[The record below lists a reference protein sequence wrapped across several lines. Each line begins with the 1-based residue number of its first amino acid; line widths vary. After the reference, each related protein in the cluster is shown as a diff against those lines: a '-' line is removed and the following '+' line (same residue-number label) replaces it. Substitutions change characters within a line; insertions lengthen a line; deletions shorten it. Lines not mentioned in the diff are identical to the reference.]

1 MRFLMLLI
9 LLLPNMSAGQST
21 LENVITTSWHEDS
34 FIRAQEAKIS
44 AADLDKY
51 ARFLPNNPNL
61 TYSNADNSSWHIFGG
76 SLDVGIPGKAFALSK
91 LDDTRFGIEKSELMA
106 KKNELAQYI
115 LNRYSECASGQEL
128 NQILSVATRELE
140 TLSKTL
146 TARYEIGQSTQAERI
161 GMELQ
166 YRQANI
172 EYNAIRDRSVIAC
185 EKFKEV
191 LDKYGMDSKL
201 AESNLTLPD
210 DLPEALVSE
219 MGPHSIDFIRAS
231 NDARLSDVRY
241 KTAAWEILPTINFGY
256 YRQYYSQVVASPI
269 IPTQWTTTY
278 SVSVNFPLFYPFY
291 NGNDLRKIRAE
302 NMIAERRAEMR
313 KIESEVDMDNARKSF
328 QRNQKILQKLRQHDL
343 PMAET
348 MVESTLANYK
358 AGKLGFSELIL
369 AKRTWLDLK
378 KEEVSLKQSLLNS
391 RLVCLNKCEA
401 ESL

>member
-1 MRFLMLLI
+1 MRFLI
-9 LLLPNMSAGQST
+9 LFIFLFPQITLGQSI
-21 LENVITTSWHEDS
+21 LENVISTSWHEDS
-34 FIRAQEAKIS
+34 FIKAQEAKIS
-44 AADLDKY
+44 AADLDKF

-76 SLDVGIPGKAFALSK
+76 SFDVGIPGKAFALRK
-91 LDDTRFGIEKSELMA
+91 LDDTRYGIEKSELMA

-128 NQILSVATRELE
+128 NQILSVATRDLE
-140 TLSKTL
+140 TLAKTL

-166 YRQANI
+166 YRQASI
-172 EYNAIRDRSVIAC
+172 EYNTIRDRSVIAC

-191 LDKYGMDSKL
+191 LEKYGMEPRL
-201 AESNLTLPD
+201 AESNLSLPD
-210 DLPEALVSE
+210 DLPEALISE
-219 MGPHSIDFIRAS
+219 MGTYSVDYVRAS

-241 KTAAWEILPTINFGY
+241 KTAVWEILPTFNLGF

-269 IPTQWTTTY
+269 IPTQWTSTY
-278 SVSVNFPLFYPFY
+278 TVSLNFPLFYPFY
-291 NGNDLRKIRAE
+291 NGNELRKIRAE
-302 NMIAERRAEMR
+302 NMIAERRAEMK
-313 KIESEVDMDNARKSF
+313 KIESEVDMANARKTF
-328 QRNQKILQKLRQHDL
+328 QRSRKILEKLRSHDL

-369 AKRTWLDLK
+369 AKRSWLDLK
-378 KEEVSLKQSLLNS
+378 KEEVSLKLSLLNS
-391 RLVCLNKCEA
+391 RLVCLNKCET